1 LKNVKEEYQWLRRKN
16 NYNEE
21 EENEVALDEDNL
33 VVSTWINDLGK
44 TQNEFDVS
52 NFFCFNIPPN
62 RTKYCFIIMKQ
73 FCFQKVIVLSIL
85 DTLRQVYLS
94 ISAMAIISRD
104 C

>member
-1 LKNVKEEYQWLRRKN
+1 LLSYLKNVKEEYQWLRRKN

-52 NFFCFNIPPN
+52 NF
-62 RTKYCFIIMKQ
+62 
-73 FCFQKVIVLSIL
+73 
-85 DTLRQVYLS
+85 
-94 ISAMAIISRD
+94 
-104 C
+104 